1 MMLSVP
7 LALALLW
14 GIQSGGVT
22 VIEPA
27 YPAGAYQGG
36 TVVAALE
43 ISDGSVRRV
52 RILSGDKPFVGPATA
67 ALRQWHFPKDRGD
80 RPALVIVN
88 FRGPNLYAVG
98 DKSLGTMRVPDSLP
112 RPKGVVEPKYPPN
125 SLGQGG
131 VIVHLKLTPKGS
143 VSESEVLKGSGD
155 LTQACTDAVREWK
168 LDPPKSSS
176 GTAAG
181 SDAYAICVF
190 RQPVLTP
197 PR

>member
-1 MMLSVP
+1 MLFAP
-7 LALALLW
+7 LALLLC
-14 GIQSGGVT
+14 GFQSGGAT
-22 VIEPA
+22 VVEPV
-27 YPAGAYQGG
+27 YPSSAYQGG

-52 RILSGDKPFVGPATA
+52 RVLSGDKPFVDPATA
-67 ALRQWHFPKDRGD
+67 ALRQWRFPKERGD

-98 DKSLGTMRVPDSLP
+98 SADKGLDAMRVPDSLP

-125 SLGQGG
+125 SLGRGG
-131 VIVHLKLTPKGS
+131 VIVHLKLTSKGS
-143 VSESEVLKGSGD
+143 ISESEVLKGSGD
-155 LTQACTDAVREWK
+155 LTQACTEAVRAWK
-168 LDPPKSSS
+168 LEPPKSSS

-181 SDAYAICVF
+181 SDAYAVCVF
-190 RQPVLTP
+190 REPVLSP